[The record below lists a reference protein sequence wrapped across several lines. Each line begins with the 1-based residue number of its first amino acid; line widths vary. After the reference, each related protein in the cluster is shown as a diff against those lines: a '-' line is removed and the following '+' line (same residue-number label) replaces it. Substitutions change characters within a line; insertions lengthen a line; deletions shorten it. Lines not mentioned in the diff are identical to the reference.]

1 MTTVFANWEQS
12 LVMLADEA
20 RPPQTFSGP
29 IAAVDRQVMD
39 QAYDYC
45 AQLTSYH
52 SRSFYLATALLP
64 REKRRAMRALYAF
77 CRVSDNIVDNP
88 KGDPYIALERWRATA
103 MSNQPPYDDPVCLA
117 WTDARIR
124 YRIPTR
130 FAEQLLDGV
139 ARDMEK
145 VRYETFDDLAG
156 YAYGVA
162 STVGLM
168 SQYIIG
174 FKDPSATPYAIKLG
188 VALQVTNILRD
199 VGEDWQ
205 TGRLYLPIS
214 ELAAYDLAES
224 DIAAGIVDDRWR
236 AFMQFQISRNRK
248 LYQEAWPGICLLHP
262 DGHLAVSAAA
272 EFYRAIL
279 ADIEVNDYDVFRRRA
294 HVSGREKLS
303 MLPGIWWRSRQ
314 LSPAVPESTGDP
326 ASGILLAT

>member
-1 MTTVFANWEQS
+1 MTTISANWEQS

-20 RPPQTFSGP
+20 RPPQAYSGP
-29 IAAVDRQVMD
+29 IATVDRQVID

-64 REKRRAMRALYAF
+64 RDKRRAMRALYAF
-77 CRVSDNIVDNP
+77 CRVSDNIVDDP
-88 KGDPYIALERWRATA
+88 KGDPHITFERWRIRS

-124 YRIPTR
+124 YGIPTR

-139 ARDMEK
+139 ARDMEE

-168 SQYIIG
+168 SQHIIG
-174 FKDPSATPYAIKLG
+174 FRDPTATPYAIKLG

-199 VGEDWQ
+199 VGEDWRS
-205 TGRLYLPIS
+205 GRLYLPTN
-214 ELAAYDLAES
+214 ELNEYGLDER
-224 DIAAGIVDDRWR
+224 DIAAGTVDGRWR
-236 AFMQFQISRNRK
+236 AFMRFQISRNLR
-248 LYQEAWPGICLLHP
+248 LYREAWPGIGLLHP

-279 ADIEVNDYDVFRRRA
+279 ADIEANDYDVFSRRA
-294 HVSGREKLS
+294 HVSGRVKLS
-303 MLPGIWWRSRQ
+303 MLPGIWWRSRH
-314 LSPAVPESTGDP
+314 LRPAAPESTVDP
-326 ASGILLAT
+326 ASGILLVT

>member
-1 MTTVFANWEQS
+1 MTTLSTNWEQS
-12 LVMLADEA
+12 LVMLAGEA
-20 RPPQTFSGP
+20 RLPQTASGS
-29 IAAVDRQVMD
+29 IATVDRQVID
-39 QAYDYC
+39 RAYDYC

-64 REKRRAMRALYAF
+64 RDKRRAMRALYAF

-88 KGDPYIALERWRATA
+88 KGDPRIAFERWRLTA
-103 MSNQPPYDDPVCLA
+103 MSNQPPYNDPVCLA
-117 WTDARIR
+117 WTETRTR

-145 VRYETFDDLAG
+145 VRYESFDDLAG

-168 SQYIIG
+168 SQHIIG
-174 FKDPSATPYAIKLG
+174 FSDPAATPYAIKLG

-199 VGEDWQ
+199 VGEDWRH
-205 TGRLYLPIS
+205 GRLYLPTS
-214 ELAAYDLAES
+214 ELAAYGLAES
-224 DIAAGIVDDRWR
+224 DIAAGIVDGRWR
-236 AFMQFQISRNRK
+236 AFMRFQIGRNLR
-248 LYQEAWPGICLLHP
+248 LYREAWPGIGLLHP

-279 ADIEVNDYDVFRRRA
+279 ADIEANDYDVFSRRA

-314 LSPAVPESTGDP
+314 LRPAEWENTIDP
-326 ASGILLAT
+326 AGGILLAG